1 MNALAA
7 HDRVESRDPYPF
19 AGRPDLQPAIERA
32 LRRVTD
38 PEVSM
43 SIVDVGLVY
52 GVTVGERALRVEM
65 TMTSAACP
73 VTDVIVD
80 EAWHELARVVPQ
92 EIELDID
99 VVWEPPWTPDRMSE
113 RGRRF
118 MGW

>member
-1 MNALAA
+1 MTAATPRAPDRGAPFPYDGPETLRAPIAAALG
-7 HDRVESRDPYPF
+7 RV
-19 AGRPDLQPAIERA
+19 I
-32 LRRVTD
+32 D
-38 PEVSM
+38 PEVAM